1 MNSNQKIYCGVDVSK
16 NHLDAF
22 IQSKTVRF
30 ANTVKGQEVAAL
42 AGVAPYN
49 RDSGTFRG
57 RRHICGGRKNLRA
70 CLYMAVV
77 SATRSNPYLKA
88 FYSRLV
94 EENHCPEKV
103 ASSPPT
109 PPSKIQI
116 FRL

>member
-1 MNSNQKIYCGVDVSK
+1 
-16 NHLDAF
+16 
-22 IQSKTVRF
+22 
-30 ANTVKGQEVAAL
+30 
-42 AGVAPYN
+42 
-49 RDSGTFRG
+49 
-57 RRHICGGRKNLRA
+57 
-70 CLYMAVV
+70 MAVV